1 MTIITKRGN
10 LLDAKGIIVHGC
22 NAQGVMGSGVA
33 LAIKNKWPDVYQQ
46 YKDHFDT
53 KSSWA
58 ALGQIIPV
66 VVAPDTYVLNAITQK
81 NYGRDGTRYVSYDA
95 VTACFEKVRGWA
107 EHFKQTENRS
117 VPVNFPL
124 LGAGLGGGDWEIIS
138 TIIDRTLGDGIEK
151 YLWVQ

>member
-1 MTIITKRGN
+1 MTIIKRQGS

-22 NAQGVMGSGVA
+22 NCRGVMGSGVA
-33 LAIKNKWPDVYQQ
+33 LAVKTKWPQVYEHYKQEWASGGLFLGETQFVADV
-46 YKDHFDT
+46 DAGVHV
-53 KSSWA
+53 
-58 ALGQIIPV
+58 I
-66 VVAPDTYVLNAITQK
+66 NAMTQEF
-81 NYGRDGTRYVSYDA
+81 YGREPRVRYVSYDA
-95 VTACFEKVRGWA
+95 VATAFQGVRAYAVSYG
-107 EHFKQTENRS
+107 